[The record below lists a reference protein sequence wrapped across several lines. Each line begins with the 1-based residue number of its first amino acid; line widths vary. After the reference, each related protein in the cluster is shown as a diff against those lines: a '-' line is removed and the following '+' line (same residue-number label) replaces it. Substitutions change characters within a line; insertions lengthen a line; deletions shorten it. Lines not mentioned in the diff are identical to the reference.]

1 MPLLKMNIMFFGKG
15 WLPLYVE
22 NIRNALSSLSRIE
35 KEKLAKETK
44 KILLGK
50 GKISNSVR
58 PAEIEEYIDNFIKG
72 KETKIKYFEGFIEA
86 LDIMYPDGAKDA
98 FLSGSFNKGKNWREL
113 MLRLTND
120 VPAFKLEKYYEN
132 DLVIKEFKSLF
143 IALVEGC
150 ITEDEEITIQ
160 RLRALNDL
168 IKK

>member
-1 MPLLKMNIMFFGKG
+1 MYI
-15 WLPLYVE
+15 E
-22 NIRNALSSLSRIE
+22 NIRKAFSSLSRTE

-44 KILLGK
+44 RILLGK

-58 PAEIEEYIDNFIKG
+58 PAEIEEYIDNFTKG

-86 LDIMYPDGAKDA
+86 LDTMYPDGAKNA
-98 FLSGSFNKGKNWREL
+98 FFSGSFNKGKNWRDL
-113 MLRLTND
+113 MLKLTND
-120 VPAFKLEKYYEN
+120 IPVAKLEKYYEN
-132 DLVIKEFKSLF
+132 DLVIKELKSLF

-160 RLRALNDL
+160 RLQALNDL